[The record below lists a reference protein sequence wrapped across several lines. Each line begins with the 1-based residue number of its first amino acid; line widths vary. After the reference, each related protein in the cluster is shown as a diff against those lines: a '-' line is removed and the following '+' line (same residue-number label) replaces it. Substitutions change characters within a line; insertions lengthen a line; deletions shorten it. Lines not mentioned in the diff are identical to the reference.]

1 MARFVVATL
10 LPLALAGCLAA
21 PEATPTEPQA
31 TQAAGGALLDEA
43 RELTACPPGLPLLM
57 DAQHP
62 RTGGSGGEEFGLEAP
77 CDLRIEFH
85 LDQLVGI
92 LEVLVE
98 GPEGPIL
105 EFRRTGVTTTGVNAV
120 LPPEST
126 QEIHE
131 GPAPTGPYHYTW
143 TASQVADFYL
153 EIAGEESE
161 RSP

>member
-1 MARFVVATL
+1 MRRYFAATL
-10 LPLALAGCLAA
+10 LPLALAGCLAT
-21 PEATPTEPQA
+21 PEATPTEPDA
-31 TQAAGGALLDEA
+31 TQAAGRALMAEA
-43 RELTACPPGLPLLM
+43 KELTACPPGLPLLM
-57 DAQHP
+57 DTQHP
-62 RTGGSGGEEFGLEAP
+62 RTGGSGGEEFELEAP

-85 LDQLVGI
+85 LDQLAGS

-126 QEIHE
+126 QEINE
-131 GPAPTGPYHYTW
+131 GPAPAGTYHYTW
-143 TASQVADFYL
+143 TASHVADFYI